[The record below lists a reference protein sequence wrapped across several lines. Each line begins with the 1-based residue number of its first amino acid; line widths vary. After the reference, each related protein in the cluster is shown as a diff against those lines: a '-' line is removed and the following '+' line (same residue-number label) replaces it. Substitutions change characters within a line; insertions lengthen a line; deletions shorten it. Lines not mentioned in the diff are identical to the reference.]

1 MKRTTT
7 GNSSEPQDPIAGNG
21 DTMTREAVRRVV
33 GLALTGTA
41 ILAGAAAQGHHSIA
55 GAYDS
60 SRERT
65 VEGVITQF
73 RFVSPHPFIELK
85 EVRTGQPWQLE
96 LDNRREFEAI
106 GITADSLK
114 AGDRVIAAGSMSR
127 REANQMYARRL
138 SRPADGFGFEEVGS
152 RPQLSGRR
160 R

>member
-1 MKRTTT
+1 MKRFA
-7 GNSSEPQDPIAGNG
+7 GGDSSEPETPITENG
-21 DTMTREAVRRVV
+21 DTMTREIALRVV
-33 GLALTGTA
+33 GLAVTGG
-41 ILAGAAAQGHHSIA
+41 IMLAGASVQAHHSIA

-60 SRERT
+60 SREAT

-85 EVRTGQPWQLE
+85 DVRTGQRWQME

-114 AGDRVIAAGSMSR
+114 AGDRVIVVGSMSR

-138 SRPADGFGFEEVGS
+138 NRPADGFGFEEVGS
-152 RPQLSGRR
+152 RPRLSGRAR
-160 R
+160 